1 VLELAAEFCG
11 LGARFNELPEFRTS
25 ADVDPM
31 LLQELL
37 TAGDASVKTLRAQDP
52 ALVDLVGLSEQYH
65 DALRDRLGSDLRSTF
80 DAWNEYAQTTSAQL
94 RADAATPPTGETTPD
109 EPVIDQI
116 KGAYQWLRET
126 IR

>member
-1 VLELAAEFCG
+1 
-11 LGARFNELPEFRTS
+11 
-25 ADVDPM
+25 
-31 LLQELL
+31 
-37 TAGDASVKTLRAQDP
+37 VKTLRAQDP

-94 RADAATPPTGETTPD
+94 RADAATPSTGATTPD
-109 EPVIDQI
+109 EPVVDQI